1 MGYVEQSALVFR
13 SECVKPL
20 LRQMRVEDSGAAAA
34 LLDPMRARILEALRH
49 PASASEVGRALGL
62 PAARVNHHVHRLRR
76 AGLVRR
82 AGSRRVRNLIEVL
95 YVAVARTYVVS
106 DALTPGGDARRK
118 LRADDARRPLRNLAA
133 LGERLAG
140 DILVL
145 LDEAASQEREVSAF
159 ATAIDLSFRDAASRA
174 AFLADLLE
182 AVKSLQERYGAE
194 GSAAPEERYRAIL
207 ACYPEVR
214 A

>member
-1 MGYVEQSALVFR
+1 
-13 SECVKPL
+13 
-20 LRQMRVEDSGAAAA
+20 MRVEDSKAASA
-34 LLDPMRARILEALRH
+34 LLDPTRARILETLRR
-49 PASASEVGRALGL
+49 PASATEVGRALSL
-62 PAARVNHHVHRLRR
+62 PPARVNHHVHRLRR

-95 YVAVARTYVVS
+95 YVAVARTYIVS
-106 DALTPGGDARRK
+106 DGLTPGGDARRK
-118 LRADDARRPLRNLAA
+118 LRADEARRPLRNLAA

-140 DILVL
+140 DVLVL

-159 ATAIDLSFRDAASRA
+159 ATTIDLCFPDAASRA
-174 AFLADLLE
+174 AFLADLLA

-194 GSAAPEERYRAIL
+194 GSAPIDERYRAIL

-214 A
+214 S

>member
-1 MGYVEQSALVFR
+1 
-13 SECVKPL
+13 
-20 LRQMRVEDSGAAAA
+20 MRVEDSKAATA
-34 LLDPMRARILEALRH
+34 LLDPMRARILETLRR
-49 PASASEVGRALGL
+49 PASATEVGRALSL
-62 PAARVNHHVHRLRR
+62 PPARVNHHVHRLRR

-95 YVAVARTYVVS
+95 YVAVARTYIVS
-106 DALTPGGDARRK
+106 DGLTPGGDARRK

-140 DILVL
+140 DVLVL

-159 ATAIDLSFRDAASRA
+159 ATSIDLAFPDAASRA
-174 AFLADLLE
+174 AFLADLLA

-194 GSAAPEERYRAIL
+194 GSAPIDERYRAIL

-214 A
+214 S